1 MKHVRIV
8 STGVYLPEKV
18 LTNVDLEKMVDT
30 SDEWIMERTGIRERR
45 IVAEGEATS
54 DLATRA
60 GAQALEH
67 AGVSAE
73 DLDLIVVAT
82 ITPDS
87 PFPAT
92 ACHVQ
97 RNLKATRAGALDIS
111 AACTGFIY
119 ALSVGANAVRCG
131 TARNV
136 LVIGAESMSRVVN
149 WKDRGT
155 CVLFGDGAGAALLQ
169 PSEEPCLL
177 FEDLRCDGNLSDL
190 IQMRG
195 GGSRCPASPETV
207 QNGYHFIEVRGREV
221 FKMAVKVMDSC
232 AREAA
237 ERLQVKL
244 EDIDLIIP
252 HQANQRILE
261 AAAERL
267 GLPLDRIYSNVD
279 RYGNTS
285 GATPP
290 IALHEALAEGRIKEG
305 DLVLLIAFGAGFTYG
320 TSAIRWVGNGAAAT
334 GGKG

>member
-1 MKHVRIV
+1 MKHVRIA

-18 LTNVDLEKMVDT
+18 LTNEDLEKMVDT
-30 SDEWIMERTGIRERR
+30 TSRWIIERTGIRERR

-60 GAQALEH
+60 ATEALAR
-67 AGVSAE
+67 AGVVADE
-73 DLDLIVVAT
+73 VDLIILAT

-87 PFPAT
+87 LFPAT

-97 RNLKATRAGALDIS
+97 RNLGAVRAGAFDVS

-119 ALSVGANAVRCG
+119 ALATGANAIRAG
-131 TARNV
+131 AARNV
-136 LVIGAESMSRVVN
+136 LVIGAEAMSRVVN
-149 WKDRGT
+149 WQDRAT

-169 PSEEPCLL
+169 PSDSPSLL

-195 GGSRCPASPETV
+195 GGSRIPASPETV
-207 QNGYHFIEVRGREV
+207 RNGYHFIEVRGREV
-221 FKMAVKVMDSC
+221 FRQAVKIMESC
-232 AREAA
+232 AREAVG
-237 ERLQVKL
+237 RLQVSL
-244 EDIDLIIP
+244 DDVALIIP
-252 HQANQRILE
+252 HQANQRITE

-267 GLPLDRIYSNVD
+267 GVPPERVYSNVE

-290 IALHEALAEGRIKEG
+290 IALHEAAAEGRIRSG
-305 DLVLLIAFGAGFTYG
+305 DLILLIAFGAGFTYG
-320 TSAIRWVGNGAAAT
+320 TSAIRWLGNGTPEA
-334 GGKG
+334 GG